1 MMSTLYS
8 VSLVEFWVN
17 LRGFEGKHG
26 FCKKLKKPHF
36 QCFAFPNQEIFS
48 EKFKKT
54 LADAE
59 FDGLSIAKKIFNF
72 GADLH
77 GEKPFLVKIAQK
89 IRKTAIFCS
98 KGNQNPSYSTPK
110 ERAWKTTQDALLK
123 NQNALT
129 FRDKNSKIKLAKF
142 WLVSVFTIFR
152 RKNEMLP
159 LLWLLSWIK
168 HKILH
173 KMICH
178 LH

>member
-77 GEKPFLVKIAQK
+77 GEKAVF
-89 IRKTAIFCS
+89 
-98 KGNQNPSYSTPK
+98 GQNSS
-110 ERAWKTTQDALLK
+110 
-123 NQNALT
+123 
-129 FRDKNSKIKLAKF
+129 KNSKNSNF
-142 WLVSVFTIFR
+142 
-152 RKNEMLP
+152 
-159 LLWLLSWIK
+159 LLK
-168 HKILH
+168 R
-173 KMICH
+173 
-178 LH
+178 